1 MELFVREHAKESF
14 HMNPTLIIV
23 VLTSH
28 HKRTHRDVW
37 GISLLDIL
45 RGQIK
50 VRVPAQKLTSGKSY
64 ATAISGIDEPV
75 VF

>member
-1 MELFVREHAKESF
+1 MREDAKASV
-14 HMNPTLIIV
+14 HMNPTLINV
-23 VLTSH
+23 VLAPH

-37 GISLLDIL
+37 EISPLDII

-50 VRVPAQKLTSGKSY
+50 VRVPAQNECLSGKSY

>member
-1 MELFVREHAKESF
+1 MD
-14 HMNPTLIIV
+14 PTLIIV

-37 GISLLDIL
+37 EISPLDIL

-50 VRVPAQKLTSGKSY
+50 VRVPAQNECVREELRHSHKWDRRTGGLLE
-64 ATAISGIDEPV
+64 IHDEAHCT
-75 VF
+75 